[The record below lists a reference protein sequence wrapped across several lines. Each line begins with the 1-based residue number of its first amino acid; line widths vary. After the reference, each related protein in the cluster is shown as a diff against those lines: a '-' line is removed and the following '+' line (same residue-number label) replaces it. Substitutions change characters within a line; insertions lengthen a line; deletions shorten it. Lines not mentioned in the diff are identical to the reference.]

1 MPKYRYLS
9 DGELRHLEEEF
20 KQFLVVNQVYK
31 EEWEQLNRENPDK
44 ALELV
49 GLFSDNVL
57 QTVYEKIRFLEKR
70 DAESCFVFHF
80 APDEIQLRVLQVE
93 TAGKADLSTPEKIH
107 ETLVKHS
114 KDLSFFKS
122 VRPYKNGREA
132 EIHQLL
138 EQGATMSDAEFWSLL
153 EKLIP

>member
-9 DGELRHLEEEF
+9 DEELQHLEEEF
-20 KQFLVVNQVYK
+20 RQFLVVNQVYK
-31 EEWEQLNRENPDK
+31 EEWEQINRDEPHK

-70 DAESCFVFHF
+70 TADSCFVFHF
-80 APDEIQLRVLQVE
+80 TPEEIQLKVIQVE
-93 TAGKADLSTPEKIH
+93 KPGKADLSTPEGIH
-107 ETLVKHS
+107 EALLQHS
-114 KDLSFFKS
+114 NDMSFFKS
-122 VRPYKNGREA
+122 SKKYSTSREA
-132 EIHQLL
+132 EIHQTL
-138 EQGATMSDAEFWSLL
+138 EQGATVSTADFWEML

>member
-9 DGELRHLEEEF
+9 DGELQHLEEEF

-31 EEWEQLNRENPDK
+31 EEWEQINCDEPEK

-70 DAESCFVFHF
+70 TPDSCFVFHF
-80 APDEIQLRVLQVE
+80 TPEEIQLKVLQVE
-93 TAGKADLSTPEKIH
+93 SAGKADLSSPENIH
-107 ETLVKHS
+107 EALLKHS
-114 KDLSFFKS
+114 NELSFFKS
-122 VRPYKNGREA
+122 SKKYSASREA
-132 EIHQLL
+132 EIHQAL
-138 EQGATMSDAEFWSLL
+138 EQGAVVSTADFWEML